1 MSLLRIVYASSGLVT
16 IFCLWN
22 LIFVR
27 SQRIVEDQTKWTVTL
42 YSLVAKYG
50 IISFQLD
57 ALSREKMDT
66 STEGVDHGE

>member
-27 SQRIVEDQTKWTVTL
+27 SLRIVEDQTKCTGTL
-42 YSLVAKYG
+42 YSRIEKYD

-57 ALSREKMDT
+57 ALSRERTVT
-66 STEGVDHGE
+66 STEGIDHGE